1 METKEIIYF
10 DEPGSKNTSD
20 VIKAAKKRAKE
31 LNISHIVIASTQGDT
46 ALKAREEFGYEDVS
60 IVCVGEHSGFK
71 GGIDHQLLPDDTR
84 KELEDKG
91 VKVLICSHALSGV
104 ERSISKKFGGV
115 SRVEIIAGTLRQF
128 GGEGIKVAVE
138 ISIMAADAG
147 LIPTDREIIAIG
159 GTGGGADSAVVLRA
173 AHMNNY
179 FDLEIREIIAKPR
192 QRKK

>member
-1 METKEIIYF
+1 MEAKEIIYF
-10 DEPGSKNTSD
+10 DEPGAKNTID
-20 VIKAAKKRAKE
+20 VINAAKKRAKE

-46 ALKAREEFGYEDVS
+46 ALKAHEIFREDNVS
-60 IVCVGEHSGFK
+60 IISVGEHSGFK
-71 GGIDHQLLPDDTR
+71 GGIDHQLLPDDKR

-115 SRVEIIAGTLRQF
+115 SRVEIIAATLRQF
-128 GGEGIKVAVE
+128 GGEGIKVAIE

-159 GTGGGADSAVVLRA
+159 GTGGGVDTAIVLKA

-179 FDLEIREIIAKPR
+179 FDLEIREIIAKSR

>member
-10 DEPGSKNTSD
+10 DEPGAKNTTD
-20 VIKAAKKRAKE
+20 VISAAKRRAKE

-71 GGIDHQLLPDDTR
+71 GDIDHQLLPDDTR

>member
-1 METKEIIYF
+1 MEAKEIIYF
-10 DEPGSKNTSD
+10 DEPGAKNTID
-20 VIKAAKKRAKE
+20 VINAAKKRAKE

-46 ALKAREEFGYEDVS
+46 ALKAHEIFREDNVS
-60 IVCVGEHSGFK
+60 IISVGEHSGFK
-71 GGIDHQLLPDDTR
+71 GGIDHQLLPDDKR

-115 SRVEIIAGTLRQF
+115 SRVEIIAATLRQF
-128 GGEGIKVAVE
+128 GGEGIKVAIE

-159 GTGGGADSAVVLRA
+159 GTGGGVDTAIVLKA

>member
-10 DEPGSKNTSD
+10 DEPGSKNTRD

-71 GGIDHQLLPDDTR
+71 GGIDHQLLPDNIR

-147 LIPTDREIIAIG
+147 LISTLEPCLSLG
-159 GTGGGADSAVVLRA
+159 GTGQGVDTAVLLRP
-173 AHMNNY
+173 AHAQNF
-179 FDLEIREIIAKPR
+179 FDLRILEISAKPHFL
-192 QRKK
+192 